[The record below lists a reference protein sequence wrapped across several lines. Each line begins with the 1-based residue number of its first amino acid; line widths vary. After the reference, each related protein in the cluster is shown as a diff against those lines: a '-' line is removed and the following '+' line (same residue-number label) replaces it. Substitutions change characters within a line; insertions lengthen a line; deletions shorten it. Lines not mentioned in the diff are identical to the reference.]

1 MVRILAPDDR
11 AIQEA
16 AGILKSG
23 GLVAFPTETVYGL
36 GAIATNDR
44 AVSRIFTAKKRP
56 LHNPL
61 ICHVLDRTAA
71 SPLVVWN
78 EAASAL
84 AERFWPGPLTLVV
97 TREPSAPLSPL
108 VTAGLPTVAVRAP
121 AAPTARRL
129 LAETLLPLAAPS
141 ANRSGRVSPTTAQ
154 HVAEGLDDLVDLV
167 LDGGPCTVGV
177 ESTVVD
183 VSGEVPVL
191 LRPGGIARAELE
203 AVVGPLAA
211 VGVDET
217 VRSPGQLA
225 SHYAPVR
232 PVRLDVTEPAADEA
246 FLAFGDV
253 PAGGAVSCNLSP
265 SGDLAEAA
273 RNLFAM
279 LHELDR
285 ADVRAIA
292 VAPIPHHGLGE
303 ALNDRLGRAAAER
316 PDGR

>member
-16 AGILKSG
+16 AGILKTG

-44 AVSRIFTAKKRP
+44 AVSRIFTAKQRP

-61 ICHVLDRTAA
+61 ICHVLDRSAA

-78 EAASAL
+78 DAASAL

-129 LAETLLPLAAPS
+129 LEETLLPLAAPS
-141 ANRSGRVSPTTAQ
+141 ANPSGRVSPTTAA
-154 HVAEGLDDLVDLV
+154 HVAEGLDDAVDLI
-167 LDGGPCTVGV
+167 LDGGPCSVGV

-183 VSGEVPVL
+183 VSGETPVL
-191 LRPGGIARAELE
+191 LRPGGVARAELE

-211 VGVDET
+211 VGADET

-225 SHYAPVR
+225 SHYAPAR
-232 PVRLDVTEPAADEA
+232 PVRLDVTAPAPDEA
-246 FLAFGDV
+246 FLAFGDMA
-253 PAGGAVSCNLSP
+253 AGGAVSVNLSP
-265 SGDLAEAA
+265 AGDLGEAA

-279 LHELDR
+279 LRLLDR
-285 ADVRAIA
+285 DDVRAIA
-292 VAPIPHHGLGE
+292 VAPIPRDGLGE
-303 ALNDRLGRAAAER
+303 ALNDRLARAAAER
-316 PDGR
+316 EG